1 MLSSSDRDRIV
12 IAAVINSTT
21 DVRADSF
28 RVEVLRDRPAGARSL
43 TVAGEPQS
51 GRRDSNSGPPVP
63 QTGALTRLR
72 HAPQRT
78 PPYQAP
84 SGIPSERRRCC
95 DRDRN
100 DDVPGRAAAVRLRRG
115 PEGEEQEPPPRQA
128 A

>member
-72 HAPQRT
+72 HAPRQFSAYQRISSPA
-78 PPYQAP
+78 PPCRITGNHDAF
-84 SGIPSERRRCC
+84 CHF
-95 DRDRN
+95 
-100 DDVPGRAAAVRLRRG
+100 LRIFCLN
-115 PEGEEQEPPPRQA
+115 
-128 A
+128 